1 MLQIALSETLMKI
14 LTSFFLPLFFF
25 FLIEIEANPFKR
37 ATNFF
42 LGKNY
47 YTTKFGDAND
57 PLNKIC
63 INTTNRTEFEQ
74 RFALP
79 FWLPSK
85 WHVFAAH
92 RWITLFPPPPPPLQK
107 KIIRKEK
114 LERESSTVSRWTNEI
129 HKTRNKPSI
138 IKEEADAQSGSNI
151 QQHTKFPSL

>member
-37 ATNFF
+37 ATNLF

-92 RWITLFPPPPPPLQK
+92 RCITLFPPPPPPK
-107 KIIRKEK
+107 KNNPKRKIGTREFNSLSMDKRNSQNEK
-114 LERESSTVSRWTNEI
+114 QTVD
-129 HKTRNKPSI
+129 NKGGDGCTKR
-138 IKEEADAQSGSNI
+138 IKYPTT
-151 QQHTKFPSL
+151 H

>member
-79 FWLPSK
+79 F
-85 WHVFAAH
+85 
-92 RWITLFPPPPPPLQK
+92 
-107 KIIRKEK
+107 
-114 LERESSTVSRWTNEI
+114 
-129 HKTRNKPSI
+129 
-138 IKEEADAQSGSNI
+138 
-151 QQHTKFPSL
+151 